1 MCCPPSTG
9 TSQQR
14 RCLLGFDPVNK
25 SALEARGYDHDL
37 FEQRK
42 KKIKKDVDSSR
53 GYSMELLMDET
64 VPFTGTID
72 HNLSGFI
79 NVEA

>member
-14 RCLLGFDPVNK
+14 RCLFGFDPVNK
-25 SALEARGYDHDL
+25 SALEASGYDPDL
-37 FEQRK
+37 F
-42 KKIKKDVDSSR
+42 DVD
-53 GYSMELLMDET
+53 SMELLMDET

-72 HNLSGFI
+72 SNLSGFI
-79 NVEA
+79 NVKA